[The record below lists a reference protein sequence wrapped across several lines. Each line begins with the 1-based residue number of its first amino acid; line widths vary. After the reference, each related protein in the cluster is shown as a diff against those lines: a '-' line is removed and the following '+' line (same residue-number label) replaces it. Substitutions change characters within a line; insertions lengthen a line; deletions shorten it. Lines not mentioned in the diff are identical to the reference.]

1 MANGHGLHMGH
12 FFNKERNA
20 FGADRQLYQGERH
33 GILFGPNGSGKFTR
47 LLAVNLLSDCL
58 DDKSVVVIDPKGEAA
73 AVTAWH
79 RHELGH
85 DVKVLD
91 PFGELRTAVE
101 HSPAHQKLIAAGLT
115 QSVGFEPLDV
125 LETGTVAKPCATFYD
140 DAAKL
145 GDALIKIDMGDTQ
158 KHWPESAQGL
168 TVGLLMWEKLRNQKA
183 ANLENVRALLT
194 AGNLGNRVTE
204 IIDKASSNE
213 YQARGGA
220 AIVSLLNRFLVENN
234 EVAGIRSA
242 ADTQTRWML
251 SQPMAASFKAKD
263 RIDFRELKTGKRP
276 VTVYVVIPAAHLR
289 THSVWLRLVLTTA
302 LQALY
307 RPGGRKVVM
316 LIDEM
321 AALGHLGPL
330 EDAFGLVRGYGVQL
344 VGILQDLPQLKEL
357 YKDRWQSFLA
367 NAGVLQFFTPNDLDT
382 AEWMSKRAGKTT
394 IWKKGVGES
403 EAGEG
408 QKRESE
414 NWNQTG
420 VDLFPA
426 YELFD
431 LPNGVGLAWLAG
443 MAATVKFMAPNY
455 WELKRC
461 TARALPSPYYAG

>member
-20 FGADRQLYQGERH
+20 FGVDRQLYEGERH

-85 DVKVLD
+85 DVRVLD
-91 PFGELRTAVE
+91 PFGELRAAVE

-125 LETGTVAKPCATFYD
+125 LETGTAAKPYPTFFD
-140 DAAKL
+140 EAAKL
-145 GDALIKIDMGDTQ
+145 ADALIKIDLNDPQ
-158 KHWPESAQGL
+158 KHFPESAQGL
-168 TVGLLMWEKLRNQKA
+168 VVGLLMWEKLLNQKT
-183 ANLENVRALLT
+183 ANLENVRAMLT
-194 AGNLGNRVTE
+194 AGDLGNRVTE
-204 IIDKASSNE
+204 IIDQASADD
-213 YQARGGA
+213 YRTRGGSA
-220 AIVSLLNRFLVENN
+220 VVSLLNRFLVENN
-234 EVAGIRSA
+234 EIAGIRSS

-251 SQPMAASFKAKD
+251 SGPMAESFKAKN

-276 VTVYVVIPAAHLR
+276 VTVYVVIPAALLR

-357 YKDRWQSFLA
+357 YKSRWQSFLA
-367 NAGVLQFFTPNDLDT
+367 NAGVVQFFTPNDLDT
-382 AEWMSKRAGKTT
+382 AKWMSERAGKTT

-403 EAGEG
+403 EVGES
-408 QKRESE
+408 KRESE

-431 LPNGVGLAWLAG
+431 LPSGVGLAWLAG
-443 MAATVKFMAPNY
+443 LAPTIKFKAPNY

-461 TARALPSPYYAG
+461 AARALPDPYYRG